1 MAQSLKILL
10 PRWSEYNILFFV
22 FFFFSKTLIKNLS
35 IVQEFLFLYSWTAI
49 QKEWNMYKKKKSQSL
64 ASPMPSAL
72 MANIASASGRQGES

>member
-1 MAQSLKILL
+1 M
-10 PRWSEYNILFFV
+10 FFV
-22 FFFFSKTLIKNLS
+22 FSKTLIKNLS